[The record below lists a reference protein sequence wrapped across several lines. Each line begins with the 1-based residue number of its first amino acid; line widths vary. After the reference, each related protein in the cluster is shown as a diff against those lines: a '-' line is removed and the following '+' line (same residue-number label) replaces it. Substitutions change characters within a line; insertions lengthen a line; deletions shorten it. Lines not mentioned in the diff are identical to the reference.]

1 MALLNFA
8 TSYSDVSSK
17 LQLTE
22 STTGDYI
29 KLYFTKDGHIITH
42 GTDYIPWGKNG
53 TIPINRL
60 PVDST
65 KTDIEHLWDSKTI
78 NDKINASFKAN
89 DAMRFKG
96 TMGLVSGSTD
106 KYTINGTEET
116 FPSASAVV
124 GDTYRITSP
133 GSYAGQKCETG
144 DLLICITDGSSTTA
158 ATWTVAQTNI
168 NGIVYHKINNVS
180 RGFYSNDTDTFTI
193 YAPTGAGAKGQL
205 LISAG
210 GTSIPT
216 WTNQSTIIAGGLT
229 DDAKKALFSAMTYN
243 SGTLSLTVGGTTKS
257 VSINGGRAVQV
268 NGTEQLTANSSDV
281 LNLASGTGVVVAWDS
296 TNKKVTFSAN
306 TNYTTTGKNYKV
318 QADSNGALYVN
329 VPWSDSTYGVV
340 SSSANGLAPQLKA
353 TDGNINSVDYKVLCY
368 NSEANPVWKK
378 LPANAFL
385 NTWRTITWGGTN
397 IGSNALTVT
406 GSGHTTVSANSA
418 TGAAVIESSWRD
430 IQVGGNSIG
439 NNTLN
444 FMPTGSVYVIKN
456 DQNTENTGIY
466 DVGFDIAWYNMSTNK
481 YEYEYNQE

>member
-17 LQLTE
+17 LQLDE

-42 GTDYIPWGKNG
+42 GTDYIPWGNG
-53 TIPINRL
+53 IIPISKL

-65 KTDIEHLWDSKTI
+65 KTDTEHLWDSKTI
-78 NDKINASFKAN
+78 NDKIIASFKAN

-106 KYTINGTEET
+106 KYTINGTEAT

-133 GSYAGQKCETG
+133 GTYAGQKCETG

-216 WTNQSTIIAGGLT
+216 WTNQSAIIAGGLT

-243 SGTLSLTVGGTTKS
+243 SGTLSLTVGGTTKT
-257 VSINGGRAVQV
+257 VTINGGRAVQV
-268 NGTEQLTANSSDV
+268 NGTGALAANSSDV

-306 TNYTTTGKNYKV
+306 TSYTTTGKNYKV

-340 SSSANGLAPQLKA
+340 SSSANGLAPKVINTNTTAINNAYYILA
-353 TDGNINSVDYKVLCY
+353 STDGKTTPSWY
-368 NSEANPVWKK
+368 K
-378 LPANAFL
+378 LPATAFANT
-385 NTWRTITWGGTN
+385 NTWRPIKVGGTD
-397 IGSNALTVT
+397 IGSK
-406 GSGHTTVSANSA
+406 S
-418 TGAAVIESSWRD
+418 
-430 IQVGGNSIG
+430 
-439 NNTLN
+439 LN
-444 FMPTGSVYVIKN
+444 FMPTGDIYVKTA
-456 DQNTENTGIY
+456 DQNTSTTNEY
-466 DVGFDIAWYNMSTNK
+466 DVGFGIAWYNVSSGK
-481 YEYEYNQE
+481 YEYE

>member
-17 LQLTE
+17 LQLAE

-42 GTDYIPWGKNG
+42 GTDYIPWGNG
-53 TIPINRL
+53 IIPISKL

-65 KTDIEHLWDSKTI
+65 KTDTEHLWDSKTI

-106 KYTINGTEET
+106 KYTINGAEAT

-133 GSYAGQKCETG
+133 GTYAGQKCETG

-168 NGIVYHKINNVS
+168 NGIIYHKINNVS

-210 GTSIPT
+210 GTSSPT
-216 WTNQSTIIAGGLT
+216 WTNQSAIIAGGLT

-243 SGTLSLTVGGTTKS
+243 SGILSLTVGGTTKT

-268 NGTEQLTANSSDV
+268 NDTEQLAANSSDV

-306 TNYTTTGKNYKV
+306 TNYTTSGNNYKV
-318 QADSNGALYVN
+318 QTDSNGALYVN
-329 VPWSDSTYGVV
+329 VPWKDSTYGVV
-340 SSSANGLAPQLKA
+340 SSSANGLAPKV
-353 TDGNINSVDYKVLCY
+353 INTNTTPINAAYYILASSNGTTTPSWY
-368 NSEANPVWKK
+368 K
-378 LPANAFL
+378 LPATAFANT
-385 NTWRTITWGGTN
+385 NTWRPIKVGGTD
-397 IGSNALTVT
+397 IGSK
-406 GSGHTTVSANSA
+406 S
-418 TGAAVIESSWRD
+418 
-430 IQVGGNSIG
+430 
-439 NNTLN
+439 LN
-444 FMPTGSVYVIKN
+444 FMPTGDIYVKTA
-456 DQNTENTGIY
+456 DQDTSTTNEY
-466 DVGFDIAWYNMSTNK
+466 DVGFGIAWYNVSSGK
-481 YEYEYNQE
+481 YEYE